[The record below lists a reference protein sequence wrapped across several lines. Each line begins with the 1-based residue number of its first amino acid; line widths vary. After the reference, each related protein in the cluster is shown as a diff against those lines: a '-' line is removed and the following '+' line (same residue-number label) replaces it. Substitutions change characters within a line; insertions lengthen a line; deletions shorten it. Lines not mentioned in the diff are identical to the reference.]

1 MDMYVVLT
9 FMAEQLAKVS
19 EVIANEINQ
28 ISNSPDLVMKKIGGA
43 YQVIRSI
50 QNIANH
56 SKILGLNASIEA
68 ARAGDYGSGFS
79 IVAKEVGKMADQS
92 KESAVNIIEYLGN
105 VTTAVDKNNNS
116 IQEIG
121 ATAEELMN
129 SIKLESVSDVIV
141 REKPL

>member
-56 SKILGLNASIEA
+56 SKILGLNATLRQLSGGLWKRFLRCSE
-68 ARAGDYGSGFS
+68 GS
-79 IVAKEVGKMADQS
+79 
-92 KESAVNIIEYLGN
+92 
-105 VTTAVDKNNNS
+105 
-116 IQEIG
+116 
-121 ATAEELMN
+121 
-129 SIKLESVSDVIV
+129 
-141 REKPL
+141 R